1 MRIFLTLFVTFLIS
15 ADDHV
20 QPKFEGLLSSEVFN
34 LDGGMELFVE
44 KRATCNAGTTPNI
57 FILLLVHWY
66 TSLMAFL
73 NQNLQ
78 ANGKV
83 MAKESTGMRERIG
96 YMVEKVMPQILAMH
110 VQSYL

>member
-1 MRIFLTLFVTFLIS
+1 MRLFLTLFVTFLIS

-44 KRATCNAGTTPNI
+44 NVPLAMLVLHLNI
-57 FILLLVHWY
+57 FILLRAHWY

-83 MAKESTGMRERIG
+83 MAKESIGMKKRIG
-96 YMVEKVMPQILAMH
+96 FMVEKLMPQILAMH
-110 VQSYL
+110 VQNY